1 MTNTITLN
9 QKELKES
16 LKVFSKVIV
25 SKCQYNIESNI
36 LLNYENNKL
45 DIIGTD
51 GITFIKHSIEV
62 KQSSLDMASNFS
74 VCVLLKKLTDVI
86 KEMKKDIDFNLSVSS
101 NERIT
106 IEHKGSSSFIV
117 GMNSKDFPLIPE
129 IESNNVISINDA
141 SNFKKVI
148 TKAHKSSTKEAL
160 KPSLQSVYFDI
171 INKNEITIVATD
183 GRSLFQETLNTINNH
198 SEIENLLIPRN
209 TINTLIGAI
218 KKDTSTINITSDLE
232 FSKFTFDNYQITTK
246 RIDAKYPNYKK
257 IIPTNNKN
265 LIELNKKELSKAVKI
280 VRTMAKSNNTLY
292 IKSIDKCVYI
302 ISIDNNLGQSQVEI
316 SATHEIHNDFEIAFN
331 YSIFE
336 KMVKAIDD
344 DTVKIS
350 FEDCPAPATVNDKH
364 VIMTLNKNED
374 YTEIELISSKPS
386 SYSENATQIIKTSDK
401 TSETIKPLTKTP
413 KTIKH
418 IKNFIIDP
426 KKIIVCPALFI
437 VNTKIEYGNSIK
449 KSIVFR
455 DLETESSYY
464 YRHYKTA

>member
-1 MTNTITLN
+1 MKNTNSITLN

-16 LKVFSKVIV
+16 LKVFSKVIT

-36 LLNYENNKL
+36 LLNYENNIL

-51 GITFIKHSIEV
+51 GVTFIKHSIKV
-62 KQSSLDMASNFS
+62 KESSLEIASSFS
-74 VCVLLKKLTDVI
+74 VCVLLKKLTDVV
-86 KEMKKDIDFNLSVSS
+86 KEMKKDIDFNLSVSN

-106 IEHKGSSSFIV
+106 IEHKGSCSFII
-117 GMNSKDFPLIPE
+117 GMNSNNFPLIPE
-129 IESNNVISINDA
+129 VENNNVISINDV

-183 GRSLFQETLNTINNH
+183 GRSLFQETINTINNH
-198 SEIENLLIPRN
+198 SEIENILIPRT

-218 KKDTSTINITSDLE
+218 KKDTSAIDIASDSE
-232 FSKFTFDNYQITTK
+232 FSRFTFDSYQITTT

-292 IKSIDKCVYI
+292 IKSIDKCVYVM
-302 ISIDNNLGQSQVEI
+302 SIDNELGQSQVEI
-316 SATHEIHNDFEIAFN
+316 DTTHETYRDFEIAFD
-331 YSIFE
+331 YRLFE

-344 DTVKIS
+344 ETVKIS
-350 FEDCPAPATVNDKH
+350 FQDCPAPAIINDKH
-364 VIMTLNKNED
+364 IIMTLNKNED
-374 YTEIELISSKPS
+374 YTEIKLLLSESST
-386 SYSENATQIIKTSDK
+386 YSKNATQVIKTSDK
-401 TSETIKPLTKTP
+401 TSEAIEPLAKTP
-413 KTIKH
+413 NTIKH
-418 IKNFIIDP
+418 IIDP
-426 KKIIVCPALFI
+426 KSIIIRLSLFG
-437 VNTKIEYGNSIK
+437 VSTKVEYGNSVK

-455 DLETESSYY
+455 DLQAESSYY
-464 YRHYKTA
+464 YRHYKAA